1 MQGQHRLCE
10 RGRTWWLDTP
20 LLTRACYM
28 QIEPCLL
35 AAWHASSCC
44 RPALAHACSVTCKD
58 GGKALLQ
65 IQDNGHGI
73 RVG

>member
-1 MQGQHRLCE
+1 M
-10 RGRTWWLDTP
+10 
-20 LLTRACYM
+20 RACYM
-28 QIEPCLL
+28 PTDSCLL